1 MFNQALISKRDKK
14 RFAKTRRRRTK
25 EGCCQIYW
33 ITRIFRIFSTKGK
46 QSVGFFGTSEVEI
59 SPYFN
64 FDLLL
69 LVLRDLGNDFWRHA
83 WNRVLIPCDAIG
95 CYDWIS
101 ERECERLLLGK
112 DWFSDRWGLSLV
124 VLNSQFRLLS
134 FWDEKCALPPPLCM
148 HVHSDWWVLPTKIS
162 DLDSCLS
169 EVLLFWL
176 VAKQEYYLTLIL
188 PNLYFSFRVAV
199 IQKDEVHFLLLYL
212 CACILSIPI
221 GESCLT
227 NLSDLDWCPS
237 ERDPLLFGLS
247 HKHIV
252 C

>member
-134 FWDEKCALPPPLCM
+134 FWDEKCALHWNGM
-148 HVHSDWWVLPTKIS
+148 AS
-162 DLDSCLS
+162 
-169 EVLLFWL
+169 
-176 VAKQEYYLTLIL
+176 
-188 PNLYFSFRVAV
+188 
-199 IQKDEVHFLLLYL
+199 
-212 CACILSIPI
+212 
-221 GESCLT
+221 
-227 NLSDLDWCPS
+227 LDWNGFIGMEWLHWNGMAS
-237 ERDPLLFGLS
+237 SLGSLEWNEL
-247 HKHIV
+247 H
-252 C
+252 